1 MKINDTPFLK
11 QPPPYLPITS
21 FLWEK
26 SEAPFF
32 GKFQELMILIHNI
45 DN

>member
-26 SEAPFF
+26 SEPPLFW
-32 GKFQELMILIHNI
+32 KISRTHDI
-45 DN
+45 DP